1 MKKNK
6 FINLFLIFGFILTC
20 KSFVYAGRNREEVN
34 PPSQRSPILNPLHR
48 DSELRMEVFTRVEL
62 QFLGYHLQQPVEST
76 QNRNVERNS
85 RNNNSTVLN
94 PNSNNNRR
102 GNNNSNLNNNRRG
115 NDVLKLNNNGNRDD
129 VGATCEHDQ
138 IIQLSGFEKGCL
150 NIN

>member
-20 KSFVYAGRNREEVN
+20 KSFVYAGRDGDDL
-34 PPSQRSPILNPLHR
+34 PTSYSYGSSTYWLTT
-48 DSELRMEVFTRVEL
+48 SELMSIEHRIDLRL
-62 QFLGYHLQQPVEST
+62 LGHSPQWPFFEST
-76 QNRNVERNS
+76 QNRNAERNS

-138 IIQLSGFEKGCL
+138 ISGLEKGCL